1 MSLALSKQSNGTAA
15 TPSTARRLM
24 LVLEYDGT
32 AYAGSQR
39 QSSKATVQACVEK
52 ALLELTGYQLI
63 VSLAGRT
70 DAGVHA
76 RGQVA
81 SFLAEDEL
89 PLRAYLHGLNHHLP
103 DDIAVQSVREV
114 PSGFDPRRHAL
125 QREYEYYILNSETRS
140 SLWHNR
146 AYHLPGKLDVDTMNE
161 AAAMLIGRHDFASFL
176 FGALDNSRSTVRS
189 VTEAEFRRQDS
200 MVIFRIAGNAFL
212 PHQVRSTVGTLI
224 SVGQGKIDCS
234 HFKKILNAAQ
244 PGLAGPN
251 VPACGLY
258 LNRVIYNFD
267 EDKNENL

>member
-1 MSLALSKQSNGTAA
+1 
-15 TPSTARRLM
+15 M

-39 QSSKATVQACVEK
+39 QSSKLTIQSCLEK
-52 ALLELTGYQLI
+52 ALFELTGHHLT

-76 RGQVA
+76 RGQIA
-81 SFLAEDEL
+81 SFQTEDEL

-114 PSGFDPRRHAL
+114 PASFDPRRHAL
-125 QREYEYYILNSETRS
+125 RREYEYYILSCETRS

-146 AYHLPGKLDVDTMNE
+146 AYHLPGKLDINSMNE
-161 AAAMLIGRHDFASFL
+161 AAAMLVGRHDFASFL
-176 FGALDNSRSTVRS
+176 FGSLDNSRSTIRNITS
-189 VTEAEFRRQDS
+189 AEFRREDDI
-200 MVIFRIAGNAFL
+200 VIFRIAGNAFL
-212 PHQVRSTVGTLI
+212 PHQVRATVGTLI
-224 SVGQGKIDCS
+224 SVGQGKMGTI
-234 HFKKILNAAQ
+234 HFKKILDAAQ

-258 LNRVIYNFD
+258 LNKVIYNFNEENN
-267 EDKNENL
+267 EDL